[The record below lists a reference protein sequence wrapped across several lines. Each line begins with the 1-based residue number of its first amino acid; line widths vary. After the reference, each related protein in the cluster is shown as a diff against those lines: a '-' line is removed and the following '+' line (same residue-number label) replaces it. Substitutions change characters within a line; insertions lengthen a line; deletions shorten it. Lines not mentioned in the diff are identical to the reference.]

1 MHTSLKHKKKHTEGG
16 IIQINPLCFI
26 KRLRSHLWNQ
36 PLHFTSKWITQVWDQ
51 QCHGA
56 ITVGTCERVDSLFKR
71 YLKLW
76 MNCLNASVLFD
87 RGTMMLMRMLRVFR
101 LSLFTFT
108 TGPNGLKST
117 SWEKSREPSPLNI
130 SSYTVPLSRS
140 VRVNPET
147 EAERKQGNHNPRF
160 ICSYS
165 LMHLV

>member
-1 MHTSLKHKKKHTEGG
+1 MKPALKIHILIYLSILLAFDQATLLNKDSLPNELPKFE
-16 IIQINPLCFI
+16 IN
-26 KRLRSHLWNQ
+26 N
-36 PLHFTSKWITQVWDQ
+36 V
-51 QCHGA
+51 
-56 ITVGTCERVDSLFKR
+56 TVQSQSLFKR

-117 SWEKSREPSPLNI
+117 SWVKSREPSPLNI